1 MDDNGSMLKNR
12 LASFFTGFI
21 PNCDELTQ
29 LASESLDRRLSLKE
43 RILIRLHLGMC
54 VLCRRYHRQLRV
66 IHEALKENPDNFT
79 EAYQVTLSADRKA
92 RLKKLIET
100 GPQEF

>member
-1 MDDNGSMLKNR
+1 MHDSGSMLKNR
-12 LASFFTGFI
+12 LIRIIAGII

-43 RILIRLHLGMC
+43 RILIGLHIGMC

-66 IHEALKENPDNFT
+66 IHEALKENPDSFA
-79 EAYQVTLSADRKA
+79 EAYQATLSADRKA
-92 RLKKLIET
+92 RLKKLIER
-100 GPQEF
+100 GPREF